1 MARGARHRALDP
13 FLHRLWPQAAAAL
26 LRPFPA
32 RQEQRLRP
40 ASARAAAGAPH
51 RQFRRARRERVAA
64 QAHEVDEVLSR
75 PRKRRTRARARAQK
89 GDEGVAAQIRSF
101 GRRRH
106 LSDRTVHAGDRDHR
120 TFGGQALRLVV
131 HQGRRPVRGAAGVRR
146 RPQGGGVPRRHRS
159 AHPGRPGLAAR
170 LAPQARQAAV
180 DALSALPQP
189 RQGRAAQARPSGRA
203 RHRDLA
209 DLDRG
214 AGRPPRRPH
223 RPRQGL
229 CLRGTERRQAVELQ
243 ERAHGVRAVPP
254 RRSARST
261 HGHLGRRHQPALRR
275 RTAALSPAAD
285 HSAQKSGS
293 AGARKSPPLVPTQ
306 AGDQSRRRR
315 AIHLSTALAVS
326 GSRRKV
332 SSSRLGDFRGVGEG
346 MNTQFW
352 LTQAFNGI
360 SYGALLFLVGSG
372 LSLIFGV
379 MRIVNLSHGS
389 YFLLGGY
396 VALSVIWTTGSWL
409 LAIPVAALTIAVVG
423 VAMERVFLRPLGFDP
438 LRQVL
443 LTVGFA
449 FLFQQ
454 AALDIWTGNNFDI
467 NPPDALTKSIVVGGL
482 YLPLYRIF
490 MIGTALIIGVILWLV
505 MEKTRMGA
513 AVRATVDD
521 AQMARGVGIDTSR
534 ISMLIF
540 ALGAFLAAL
549 GGVIGGAFL
558 GIYPGL
564 DFEMLPIAFAVVIIG
579 GMGSLGGAAIG
590 ALIVGLADNF
600 GKALF
605 PEVSYF
611 TLYAPMALI
620 LAVKPTGLFGRE

>member
-1 MARGARHRALDP
+1 
-13 FLHRLWPQAAAAL
+13 
-26 LRPFPA
+26 
-32 RQEQRLRP
+32 
-40 ASARAAAGAPH
+40 
-51 RQFRRARRERVAA
+51 
-64 QAHEVDEVLSR
+64 
-75 PRKRRTRARARAQK
+75 
-89 GDEGVAAQIRSF
+89 
-101 GRRRH
+101 
-106 LSDRTVHAGDRDHR
+106 
-120 TFGGQALRLVV
+120 
-131 HQGRRPVRGAAGVRR
+131 
-146 RPQGGGVPRRHRS
+146 
-159 AHPGRPGLAAR
+159 
-170 LAPQARQAAV
+170 
-180 DALSALPQP
+180 
-189 RQGRAAQARPSGRA
+189 
-203 RHRDLA
+203 
-209 DLDRG
+209 
-214 AGRPPRRPH
+214 
-223 RPRQGL
+223 
-229 CLRGTERRQAVELQ
+229 
-243 ERAHGVRAVPP
+243 
-254 RRSARST
+254 
-261 HGHLGRRHQPALRR
+261 
-275 RTAALSPAAD
+275 
-285 HSAQKSGS
+285 
-293 AGARKSPPLVPTQ
+293 
-306 AGDQSRRRR
+306 
-315 AIHLSTALAVS
+315 
-326 GSRRKV
+326 
-332 SSSRLGDFRGVGEG
+332 
-346 MNTQFW
+346 MNAQFW

-396 VALSVIWTTGSWL
+396 IALSVIWTTGSWL
-409 LAIPVAALTIAVVG
+409 LAIPVAALIVALLGVV
-423 VAMERVFLRPLGFDP
+423 MERLFLRPLGFDP

-490 MIGTALIIGVILWLV
+490 MIGMAVVIGVILWLV
-505 MEKTRMGA
+505 MEKTRIGA

-534 ISMLIF
+534 VSMLIF
-540 ALGAFLAAL
+540 SLGALLAAL

-558 GIYPGL
+558 GVYPGL

-605 PEVSYF
+605 PELSYF